1 MADKLNLWQKINA
14 VMKDVEYLSK
24 DDKVS
29 TGGTGSYKAISE
41 EKVTTVVGGAL
52 RKHGLVIIPIEQ
64 EHFRNDEVGKD
75 KYGNEKTNRL
85 STVNVK
91 YKIINIDKP
100 EEFEIIA
107 SSGTGVDTQDK
118 GVGKAMTYAFKYA
131 LLRTFAIPTGE
142 DPDKVSSEEWDSK
155 LNNKKD
161 DTKKS
166 ETNNDEKIT
175 EAQAKRLFAMAKG
188 NNELVKE
195 VLMKHKYYKSA
206 DVKKSEYEAICAEIQ
221 GALK

>member
-1 MADKLNLWQKINA
+1 MAEKLNLWQKINA

-29 TGGTGSYKAISE
+29 TGATGSYKAISE

-52 RKHGLVIIPIEQ
+52 RKYGLVIIPVEQ
-64 EHFRNDEVGKD
+64 EHFRNDETVKD
-75 KYGNEKTNRL
+75 KYGNEKVNRL
-85 STVNVK
+85 TTVNVK
-91 YKIINIDKP
+91 YRIINIDNP
-100 EEFEIIA
+100 VEFEIIA

-155 LNNKKD
+155 LSDKKE

-166 ETNNDEKIT
+166 KSSSEEKISGD
-175 EAQAKRLFAMAKG
+175 QQKRMFALANG
-188 NNELVKE
+188 NTELVKQ
-195 VLMKHKYYKSA
+195 VLLKHKCYKSA
-206 DVKKSEYEAICAEIQ
+206 DVKKSEYEAICEEIK